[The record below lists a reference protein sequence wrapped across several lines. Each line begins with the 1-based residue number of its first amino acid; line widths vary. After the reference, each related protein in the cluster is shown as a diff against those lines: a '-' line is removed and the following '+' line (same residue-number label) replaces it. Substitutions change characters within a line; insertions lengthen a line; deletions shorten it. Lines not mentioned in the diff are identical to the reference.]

1 MKKVAEINFKIKNFL
16 KENKCILIVI
26 AILFVVRLVAMIKL
40 GVTYNLASDDTSYV
54 LSGITLK
61 NTGTLTMHEV
71 ISAQIMPGM
80 SVLIAIVSL
89 IFGEGKIFWLAL
101 KIIWILMGCLSA
113 FMSYKCVKLFAPK
126 WCALITALL
135 FLRPDFI
142 WMDNIILTET
152 PFMLLLITM
161 VYATFMMG
169 KTYKKKYFIM
179 CLTMYMLALMFKA
192 NIGIYPVF
200 AFIYLL
206 LVKYDFKLLIKQ
218 GIIIGI
224 TLMIFIVPWSIR
236 NYNIYNKFIPLTYG
250 AGNPKL
256 LGTYQ
261 GIGYPLDE
269 NLDYKKNVDDVV
281 KEKYDSYYD
290 KSGEIKDPI
299 MKKYISLEADGV
311 KAKYRLKEW
320 WKSNPLSLIYSYI
333 VIKPMDMVKSI
344 FYWDEVFG
352 VNKILLENIN
362 FIEWIVCILGIFTSI
377 MLRKNIYEML
387 FLMMVYVGNI
397 FVYAMTF
404 SFDRYAATLA
414 PMRFI
419 SIGIGIGLILKLWK
433 CGKKIGNERY

>member
-1 MKKVAEINFKIKNFL
+1 MKRYTKTKFKSFI
-16 KENKCILIVI
+16 KENKFILIVMM
-26 AILFVVRLVAMIKL
+26 ILFLVRLLAMFKL
-40 GVTYNLASDDTSYV
+40 GVTYNLGSDDTSYV

-80 SVLIAIVSL
+80 SVIIALVSL
-89 IFGEGKIFWLAL
+89 VFGEGEIFWLAL
-101 KIIWILMGCLSA
+101 KLIWIVMGCLSA
-113 FMSYKCVKLFAPK
+113 FMAYKCVKLFAPN
-126 WCALITALL
+126 WCAIITALF

-152 PFMLLLITM
+152 PFMLCLITM

-169 KTYKKKYFIM
+169 KTYEKKYFIL
-179 CLTMYMLALMFKA
+179 CLTMYMSALMFKA
-192 NIGIYPVF
+192 NIGIYPIF

-206 LVKYDFKLLIKQ
+206 LIRYDFKLLIKQ

-236 NYNIYNKFIPLTYG
+236 NYSIYHKFIPLTYG

-269 NLDYKKNVDDVV
+269 NLNYKENVDDII
-281 KEKYDSYYD
+281 KEKYNSYYE
-290 KSGEIKDPI
+290 KNGKIKDPI
-299 MKKYISLEADGV
+299 MKKYISLETDGV

-320 WKSNPLSLIYSYI
+320 WKSNPASLIYSYA
-333 VIKPMDMVKSI
+333 VIKPMNMVKSV
-344 FYWDEVFG
+344 FYWDEIFG
-352 VNKILLENIN
+352 INKMLIENIN
-362 FIEWIVCILGIFTSI
+362 FIEWIVYILGVFTSI
-377 MLRKNIYEML
+377 MLRKHIKEIL
-387 FLMMVYVGNI
+387 LLAMVYIGNI

-419 SIGIGIGLILKLWK
+419 SIGIGLGLMFKLWK
-433 CGKKIGNERY
+433 YGEKIGNENY

>member
-1 MKKVAEINFKIKNFL
+1 MKKAVTIKFKKFIE
-16 KENKCILIVI
+16 ENKCILIVMI
-26 AILFVVRLVAMIKL
+26 ILFAFRLLAMLNL
-40 GVTYNLASDDTSYV
+40 GVTYNLGSDDTSYV

-61 NTGTLTMHEV
+61 NTGTLTMHEAV
-71 ISAQIMPGM
+71 SAQIMPGM
-80 SVLIAIVSL
+80 SVIIALVSL

-101 KIIWILMGCLSA
+101 KLIWIVMGCLSA
-113 FMSYKCVKLFAPK
+113 FMAYKCVKLFGPK
-126 WCALITALL
+126 WCAIITALF

-152 PFMLLLITM
+152 PFMLCLITM

-169 KTYKKKYFIM
+169 KTYEKKYFIT
-179 CLTMYMLALMFKA
+179 CLAMYMSALMFKA
-192 NIGIYPVF
+192 NIGIYPIF

-206 LVKYDFKLLIKQ
+206 LVKYDLKLLIKQ

-236 NYNIYNKFIPLTYG
+236 NYSIYHKFIPLTYG

-269 NLDYKKNVDDVV
+269 NLNYKENVDDII
-281 KEKYDSYYD
+281 KEKYNNYYD
-290 KSGEIKDPI
+290 QNGKIKDPI

-320 WKSNPLSLIYSYI
+320 WKSNPASLIYSYA
-333 VIKPMDMVKSI
+333 VIKPMNMVKSV
-344 FYWDEVFG
+344 FYWDEIFG
-352 VNKILLENIN
+352 INKMLIENIN
-362 FIEWIVCILGIFTSI
+362 FIEWIVCILGVFTSI
-377 MLRKNIYEML
+377 MLRKNIKEML
-387 FLMMVYVGNI
+387 LLTMVYIGNI

-419 SIGIGIGLILKLWK
+419 SIGLGLGLIFKLWK
-433 CGKKIGNERY
+433 YGKKIGNENY

>member
-1 MKKVAEINFKIKNFL
+1 MKRYTKTKFKSFIE
-16 KENKCILIVI
+16 ENKFILIVMI
-26 AILFVVRLVAMIKL
+26 ILFLVRLVAMFKL
-40 GVTYNLASDDTSYV
+40 GVTYNLGSDDASYV

-80 SVLIAIVSL
+80 SVIIALVSL
-89 IFGEGKIFWLAL
+89 VFGEGEIFWLAL
-101 KIIWILMGCLSA
+101 KFIWIMMGCLSA
-113 FMSYKCVKLFAPK
+113 FMAYKCVKLFVPN
-126 WCALITALL
+126 WCAIITALF

-152 PFMLLLITM
+152 PFMLFLITM

-169 KTYKKKYFIM
+169 KTYEKKYFIL
-179 CLTMYMLALMFKA
+179 CLTMYMSALMFKA
-192 NIGIYPVF
+192 NIGIYPIF

-206 LVKYDFKLLIKQ
+206 LVRYDFKLLIKQ

-236 NYNIYNKFIPLTYG
+236 NYSIYHKFIPLTYG

-269 NLDYKKNVDDVV
+269 NLNYKENVDDII
-281 KEKYDSYYD
+281 KEKYNSYYD
-290 KSGEIKDPI
+290 QNGKIKDPI

-320 WKSNPLSLIYSYI
+320 WKSNPASLIYSYA
-333 VIKPMDMVKSI
+333 VIKPMNMVKSV
-344 FYWDEVFG
+344 FYWDEIFG
-352 VNKILLENIN
+352 INKILIENIN
-362 FIEWIVCILGIFTSI
+362 FIEWIACILGVFTSI
-377 MLRKNIYEML
+377 MLRKNIKEML
-387 FLMMVYVGNI
+387 LLAVVYIGNI

-419 SIGIGIGLILKLWK
+419 SIGIGVGLIFKLWK
-433 CGKKIGNERY
+433 YGKKIGNENY

>member
-1 MKKVAEINFKIKNFL
+1 MKKAATIKFKSFIQ
-16 KENKCILIVI
+16 ENKYILIVMI
-26 AILFVVRLVAMIKL
+26 ILFATRLLAMFNL
-40 GVTYNLASDDTSYV
+40 GVTYNLGSDDTSYV

-61 NTGTLTMHEV
+61 NTGILTMHEV

-80 SVLIAIVSL
+80 SVIIALVSL

-101 KIIWILMGCLSA
+101 KLIWIVMGCLSA
-113 FMSYKCVKLFAPK
+113 FMSYKCVKLFGPK
-126 WCALITALL
+126 WCAIITALF

-152 PFMLLLITM
+152 PFMLCLITM

-169 KTYKKKYFIM
+169 KTYEKKYFII
-179 CLTMYMLALMFKA
+179 CLTMYMSALMFKA
-192 NIGIYPVF
+192 NIGIYPIF

-224 TLMIFIVPWSIR
+224 TLMIFIVPWGIR
-236 NYNIYNKFIPLTYG
+236 NYSIYHKFIPLTYG

-269 NLDYKKNVDDVV
+269 NLNYKENVDDII
-281 KEKYDSYYD
+281 KEKYNNYYD
-290 KSGEIKDPI
+290 QNGKIQDPI

-320 WKSNPLSLIYSYI
+320 WKSNPASLIYSYA
-333 VIKPMDMVKSI
+333 VIKPINMVKSV
-344 FYWDEVFG
+344 FYWDEIFG
-352 VNKILLENIN
+352 INKILVENIN
-362 FIEWIVCILGIFTSI
+362 FIEWIVCILGVFTSI
-377 MLRKNIYEML
+377 MLRKNIKEML
-387 FLMMVYVGNI
+387 LLAMVYIGNI

-419 SIGIGIGLILKLWK
+419 SIGIGLGLIFKLWK
-433 CGKKIGNERY
+433 YGKKIGNENY

>member
-1 MKKVAEINFKIKNFL
+1 MKKVAKINFKIEKFL
-16 KENKCILIVI
+16 KENKFILIVM
-26 AILFVVRLVAMIKL
+26 AILFVVRILAMIKL
-40 GVTYNLASDDTSYV
+40 GVTYNLASDDASYV

-71 ISAQIMPGM
+71 VSAQIMPGM
-80 SVLIAIVSL
+80 SVLIAIVSW

-101 KIIWILMGCLSA
+101 KLIWITMGCLSA

-126 WCALITALL
+126 WCAVITALF

-169 KTYKKKYFIM
+169 KTYEKKYFII
-179 CLTMYMLALMFKA
+179 CLTAYMAALMFKA
-192 NIGIYPVF
+192 NIGIYPIF

-236 NYNIYNKFIPLTYG
+236 NYNIYHKFIPLTYG

-269 NLDYKKNVDDVV
+269 NLDYKKNVDDVI

-311 KAKYRLKEW
+311 KAKYRLTEW
-320 WKSNPLSLIYSYI
+320 WKSNPVSLIYSYI
-333 VIKPMDMVKSI
+333 VIKPMDMFKSV

-387 FLMMVYVGNI
+387 FLMMVYIGNI
-397 FVYAMTF
+397 FIYAMTF

-419 SIGIGIGLILKLWK
+419 SIGIGIGLIFKLWK
-433 CGKKIGNERY
+433 YGKKIGNERY

>member
-1 MKKVAEINFKIKNFL
+1 MKKVAEINFKIEKFL
-16 KENKCILIVI
+16 KENKCILIVM
-26 AILFVVRLVAMIKL
+26 AILFIVRILAMIKL
-40 GVTYNLASDDTSYV
+40 GVTYNLASDDASYV

-61 NTGTLTMHEV
+61 NTGTLTMHEAV
-71 ISAQIMPGM
+71 SAQIMPGM

-89 IFGEGKIFWLAL
+89 IFGEGKILWLAL
-101 KIIWILMGCLSA
+101 KLIWISMGCLSA

-126 WCALITALL
+126 WCAVITALF

-142 WMDNIILTET
+142 WMDNLILTET
-152 PFMLLLITM
+152 PFMLILITM

-169 KTYKKKYFIM
+169 KTHEKKYFII
-179 CLTMYMLALMFKA
+179 CLTAYMAALMFKA
-192 NIGIYPVF
+192 NIGIYPIF

-236 NYNIYNKFIPLTYG
+236 NYNIYHKFIPLTYG

-269 NLDYKKNVDDVV
+269 NLDYKKNVDDII

-299 MKKYISLEADGV
+299 MKKYIILEADGV

-320 WKSNPLSLIYSYI
+320 WKSNPASLIYSYV
-333 VIKPMDMVKSI
+333 VIKPMDMVKSV

-377 MLRKNIYEML
+377 MLRKNIHEML
-387 FLMMVYVGNI
+387 FLMIVYVGNI

-419 SIGIGIGLILKLWK
+419 SIGIGIGLIFKLWK
-433 CGKKIGNERY
+433 HGKKIGNERY

>member
-1 MKKVAEINFKIKNFL
+1 MKKAATIKFKSFIQ
-16 KENKCILIVI
+16 ENKYILIVMI
-26 AILFVVRLVAMIKL
+26 VLFAVRLLAMLNL
-40 GVTYNLASDDTSYV
+40 GVTYNLGSDDTSYV

-61 NTGTLTMHEV
+61 NTGILTMHEV
-71 ISAQIMPGM
+71 VSAQIMPGM
-80 SVLIAIVSL
+80 SVIIALVSIV
-89 IFGEGKIFWLAL
+89 FGEGKIFWLAL
-101 KIIWILMGCLSA
+101 KLIWITMGCLSA
-113 FMSYKCVKLFAPK
+113 FMSYKCVKLFVPK
-126 WCALITALL
+126 WCAIITALL

-152 PFMLLLITM
+152 PFMLCLITM

-169 KTYKKKYFIM
+169 KTYEKKYFIL
-179 CLTMYMLALMFKA
+179 CLTMYMSALMFKA
-192 NIGIYPVF
+192 NIGIYPIF

-236 NYNIYNKFIPLTYG
+236 NYSIYHKFIPLTYG

-269 NLDYKKNVDDVV
+269 NLNYKENVDDII
-281 KEKYDSYYD
+281 KEKYNNYYD
-290 KSGEIKDPI
+290 QNGKIQDPI

-320 WKSNPLSLIYSYI
+320 WKSNPASLIYSYV
-333 VIKPMDMVKSI
+333 VIKPMNMVKSV
-344 FYWDEVFG
+344 FYWDEIFG
-352 VNKILLENIN
+352 INKILIENIN
-362 FIEWIVCILGIFTSI
+362 FIEWIVCILGVFTST
-377 MLRKNIYEML
+377 MLRKNIKEML
-387 FLMMVYVGNI
+387 LLAMVYSGNI

-419 SIGIGIGLILKLWK
+419 SIGIGLGLIFKLWK
-433 CGKKIGNERY
+433 YGKKIGNENY

>member
-1 MKKVAEINFKIKNFL
+1 MKRYTKTKFKSFIE
-16 KENKCILIVI
+16 ENKFILIVMI
-26 AILFVVRLVAMIKL
+26 ILFIVRLLAMFKL
-40 GVTYNLASDDTSYV
+40 GITYNLGSDDTSYV

-80 SVLIAIVSL
+80 SVIIALVSL
-89 IFGEGKIFWLAL
+89 VFGEGEIFWLAL
-101 KIIWILMGCLSA
+101 KLIWIMMGCLSA
-113 FMSYKCVKLFAPK
+113 FMAYKCVKLFVPK
-126 WCALITALL
+126 WCAIITALF

-152 PFMLLLITM
+152 PFMLCLITM

-169 KTYKKKYFIM
+169 KTYEKKYFIL
-179 CLTMYMLALMFKA
+179 CLTMYMSALMFKA
-192 NIGIYPVF
+192 NIGIYPIF

-206 LVKYDFKLLIKQ
+206 LVRYDFKLLIKQ

-236 NYNIYNKFIPLTYG
+236 NYSIYHKFIPLTYG
-250 AGNPKL
+250 AGNPRL

-269 NLDYKKNVDDVV
+269 NLNYKENVDDII
-281 KEKYDSYYD
+281 KEKYNSYYD
-290 KSGEIKDPI
+290 KNGKIKDPI

-320 WKSNPLSLIYSYI
+320 WKSNPKSLIYSYA
-333 VIKPMDMVKSI
+333 VIKPMSMVKSV
-344 FYWDEVFG
+344 FYWEEIFG
-352 VNKILLENIN
+352 INKILIENIN
-362 FIEWIVCILGIFTSI
+362 FIEWIICILGVFTSI
-377 MLRKNIYEML
+377 MLRKNIKEML
-387 FLMMVYVGNI
+387 LLAMVYIGNI

-404 SFDRYAATLA
+404 SFDRYAATLT

-419 SIGIGIGLILKLWK
+419 SIGIGLGLIFKLWK
-433 CGKKIGNERY
+433 YGEKIGNENY

>member
-1 MKKVAEINFKIKNFL
+1 MKKVAKINFKSEKFV
-16 KENKCILIVI
+16 KENKFILIVI
-26 AILFVVRLVAMIKL
+26 AILFAVRLVAMSKL
-40 GVTYNLASDDTSYV
+40 GITYNLGSDDTSYI

-61 NTGTLTMHEV
+61 NTGVLTMHEV
-71 ISAQIMPGM
+71 VSAQIMPGM

-101 KIIWILMGCLSA
+101 KLIWIIMGCISA
-113 FMSYKCVKLFAPK
+113 LMSYKCVKLFAPK
-126 WCALITALL
+126 WCAVITALF

-152 PFMLLLITM
+152 PFMLCLITM
-161 VYATFMMG
+161 IYATFMMG
-169 KTYKKKYFIM
+169 KTQEKKYFIL
-179 CLTMYMLALMFKA
+179 CLMMYMSALMFKA
-192 NIGIYPVF
+192 NIGIYPIF
-200 AFIYLL
+200 AFVYLL

-224 TLMIFIVPWSIR
+224 TLMIFIIPWSIR
-236 NYNIYNKFIPLTYG
+236 NYNIYHKFIPLTYG

-269 NLDYKKNVDDVV
+269 NLDYKKNVDDIIRR
-281 KEKYDSYYD
+281 KYIRYYD
-290 KSGEIKDPI
+290 KNGDVKNPT

-311 KAKYRLKEW
+311 KARYRLKKW
-320 WKSNPLSLIYSYI
+320 WENNPLSLIYSYI
-333 VIKPMDMVKSI
+333 VIKPINMVKSV

-352 VNKILLENIN
+352 IKKILLENLT

-377 MLRKNIYEML
+377 MLRKYEYEML
-387 FLMMVYVGNI
+387 FLMMVYFGNI

-404 SFDRYAATLA
+404 SFDRYAATLT
-414 PMRFI
+414 PIRFI
-419 SIGIGIGLILKLWK
+419 IIGIGIGLICKLWK
-433 CGKKIGNERY
+433 VGKKINIESY